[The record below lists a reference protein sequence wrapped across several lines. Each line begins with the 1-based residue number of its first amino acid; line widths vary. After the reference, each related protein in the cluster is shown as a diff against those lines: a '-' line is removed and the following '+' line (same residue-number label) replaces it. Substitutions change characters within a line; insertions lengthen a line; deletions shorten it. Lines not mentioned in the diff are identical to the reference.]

1 MKQWRI
7 DNDGGKPE
15 VQGEKSVPVPFCPTH
30 PMCTGTETVV
40 RGEWPATNRISNAT
54 AFIERR
60 TVQLAIC
67 NTRAFT
73 LTER

>member
-1 MKQWRI
+1 MI
-7 DNDGGKPE
+7 MTGKNRSTRR
-15 VQGEKSVPVPFCPTH
+15 KICPSAMLSNTN
-30 PMCTGTETVV
+30 PTCTGTEMIV
-40 RGEWPATNRISNAT
+40 RGEWPATNRISHAT

-67 NTRAFT
+67 NTRAVT